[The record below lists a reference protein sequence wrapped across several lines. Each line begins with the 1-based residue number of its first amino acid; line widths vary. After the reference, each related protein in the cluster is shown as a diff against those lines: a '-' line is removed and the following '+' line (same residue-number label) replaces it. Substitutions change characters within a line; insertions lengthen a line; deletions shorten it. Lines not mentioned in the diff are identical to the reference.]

1 MTEHEAARLLEVVTC
16 VHATSPV
23 NARFLGADGER
34 LADPILDELVFSLLV
49 WEAGESRAA
58 AIPPRLCAAFVDLN
72 DLRIALP
79 DELAAAFGAGLP
91 RAAER
96 ADRMIAVL
104 GDIVRRG
111 HALDLSHLPTL
122 GKREARAYL
131 DSLDGIPPFVASRV
145 VLLSLDAHAVPID
158 SRLARLLERGGL
170 IAAGASP
177 VALSS
182 SLERHVR
189 ASEAGRF
196 YRALEAWADA
206 QPRSGGSARPAK
218 PEQMPRAKRSR
229 SGPLDADS

>member
-1 MTEHEAARLLEVVTC
+1 MTEHEAATLQDLLSGVQ
-16 VHATSPV
+16 AAQAP
-23 NARFLGADGER
+23 APRFVGADGAR
-34 LADPILDELVFSLLV
+34 MADPVLDELVFSLLV
-49 WEAGESRAA
+49 WEAGEARAA
-58 AIPPRLCAAFVDLN
+58 VVPPRLIAAFVDLN

-111 HALDLSHLPTL
+111 HTLDLSHLPSL

-131 DSLDGIPPFVASRV
+131 DSLDGIPPFVAARV
-145 VLLSLDAHAVPID
+145 ALLTTEAHAMPID
-158 SRLARLLERGGL
+158 ARLARLLERGGL
-170 IAAGASP
+170 VAPGASAA
-177 VALSS
+177 ALSS

-206 QPRSGGSARPAK
+206 QPRSAGASRTK
-218 PEQMPRAKRSR
+218 PEQPPRAKRSR
-229 SGPLDADS
+229 SGPRSAES